1 MSQIRLV
8 ADSSCDLLSLDGV
21 DFVSVPLTLRTETEE
36 FRDDARLDVDA
47 MVATLRATKGR
58 SYSACPNVADWEKAF
73 GESGDVLAFTIT
85 SSLSG
90 SYGAA
95 CVAKQSCEE
104 RDPSRRIRVV
114 DTLSAGPET
123 MLLLEKAA
131 SAQRGGASFDEVCR
145 VVEELRR
152 RTHLLFSLESMH
164 NLAQNGRVSKLA
176 ATAAGVLGIRAVG
189 QASAEG
195 TLEMLGKCRGERK
208 TQEFLLQELERLGYK
223 GGSVRIGHCGN
234 AAFSLELYTELRRRF
249 PNADVRRYLSGF
261 PEYVAT
267 LAFGEE
273 ITPQQGKLSLQTAR
287 QRMNWRIALGAN
299 RIIGPEHFVTN
310 PKLGELDTIA
320 RAQLQNAVEA
330 LNAAAASRVWQDLV
344 RQIQSNPQNDPA
356 LYYTLARCFL
366 NTFYG
371 DLTWD
376 ERRTRQCRNWLEQVR
391 HCWQLPQLNELV
403 EQAIAEELQTQQKEL
418 DNQTARPVRMALNY
432 IAENYA
438 QKIGLDEIAEMLQ
451 MNSSYFSTLFKKE
464 TGRNFQ
470 NYLTEYRIEK
480 AKELLRTTNETMMS
494 VAEQVGYQDTRYFS
508 QCFVKV
514 VGVKPS
520 LYRKM
525 YS

>member
-21 DFVSVPLTLRTETEE
+21 DFVSE

-90 SYGAA
+90 SYSAA
-95 CVAKQSCEE
+95 CVAKQGCEE

-145 VVEELRR
+145 VVEELQRH
-152 RTHLLFSLESMH
+152 THLLFSLESMH
-164 NLAQNGRVSKLA
+164 NLAQNGRISKLA

-208 TQEFLLQELERLGYK
+208 TQEFLLQEMERLGYK

-249 PNADVRRYLSGF
+249 PNADVRRYPLRGLCSYYAERGGIMMGF
-261 PEYVAT
+261 
-267 LAFGEE
+267 
-273 ITPQQGKLSLQTAR
+273 
-287 QRMNWRIALGAN
+287 
-299 RIIGPEHFVTN
+299 
-310 PKLGELDTIA
+310 
-320 RAQLQNAVEA
+320 
-330 LNAAAASRVWQDLV
+330 
-344 RQIQSNPQNDPA
+344 
-356 LYYTLARCFL
+356 
-366 NTFYG
+366 
-371 DLTWD
+371 
-376 ERRTRQCRNWLEQVR
+376 
-391 HCWQLPQLNELV
+391 
-403 EQAIAEELQTQQKEL
+403 
-418 DNQTARPVRMALNY
+418 
-432 IAENYA
+432 
-438 QKIGLDEIAEMLQ
+438 
-451 MNSSYFSTLFKKE
+451 E
-464 TGRNFQ
+464 T
-470 NYLTEYRIEK
+470 
-480 AKELLRTTNETMMS
+480 
-494 VAEQVGYQDTRYFS
+494 
-508 QCFVKV
+508 
-514 VGVKPS
+514 
-520 LYRKM
+520 
-525 YS
+525 

>member
-123 MLLLEKAA
+123 MLLLDKAA

-145 VVEELRR
+145 VVEELQRH
-152 RTHLLFSLESMH
+152 THLLFSLESMH

-208 TQEFLLQELERLGYK
+208 TQEFLLQEMERLGYK

-234 AAFSLELYTELRRRF
+234 AAFSLELYTELRRCF
-249 PNADVRRYLSGF
+249 PNADVRRYPLRGLCSYYAERGGIMMGF
-261 PEYVAT
+261 
-267 LAFGEE
+267 
-273 ITPQQGKLSLQTAR
+273 
-287 QRMNWRIALGAN
+287 
-299 RIIGPEHFVTN
+299 
-310 PKLGELDTIA
+310 
-320 RAQLQNAVEA
+320 
-330 LNAAAASRVWQDLV
+330 
-344 RQIQSNPQNDPA
+344 
-356 LYYTLARCFL
+356 
-366 NTFYG
+366 
-371 DLTWD
+371 
-376 ERRTRQCRNWLEQVR
+376 
-391 HCWQLPQLNELV
+391 
-403 EQAIAEELQTQQKEL
+403 
-418 DNQTARPVRMALNY
+418 
-432 IAENYA
+432 
-438 QKIGLDEIAEMLQ
+438 
-451 MNSSYFSTLFKKE
+451 E
-464 TGRNFQ
+464 T
-470 NYLTEYRIEK
+470 
-480 AKELLRTTNETMMS
+480 
-494 VAEQVGYQDTRYFS
+494 
-508 QCFVKV
+508 
-514 VGVKPS
+514 
-520 LYRKM
+520 
-525 YS
+525 